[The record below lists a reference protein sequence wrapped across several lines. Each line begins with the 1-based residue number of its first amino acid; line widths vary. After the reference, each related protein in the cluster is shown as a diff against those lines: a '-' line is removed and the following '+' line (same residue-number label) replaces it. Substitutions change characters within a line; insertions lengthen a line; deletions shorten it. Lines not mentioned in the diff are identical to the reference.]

1 MAQADRII
9 NYMKRHENGITQREA
24 IYLGCYRLSARIHD
38 MKAAGH
44 VIATDIITVKSTDGS
59 TARIARYRLIK
70 EKVKK
75 DVGTGSDINS

>member
-1 MAQADRII
+1 MAQADRIL

-38 MKAAGH
+38 MKAEGH
-44 VIATDIITVKSTDGS
+44 IIATDMISVKSTDGS

-75 DVGTGSDINS
+75 DVSTRSNLNT